1 MKKLLLLLLI
11 KLILTVLPN
20 ISYAQLYW
28 GGLGG
33 AWNSAGWSTTNLGP
47 YSTAWTNNSNVIFNV
62 DGTITSP
69 TAASNFLSLTCNAN
83 VSFTTFTSTIG
94 TNGSVTTIDIAFGKT
109 FDFVRQ
115 GFTSSANSGIIKNGG
130 GTLALSGNTY
140 GAGFTLNNGIIVARG
155 VNTFGQSAIN
165 SLTINGGVIAG
176 SATISFA
183 SNKFMSLIVN
193 SDFAF
198 GSTLAPALST
208 ANLSFASPVNLGA
221 NNRVITLNGTGT
233 NTLSGVINSTGA
245 GITAGTGSTGIL
257 VLSGANT
264 YTGPTTLSGGT
275 LTLGASEVIPNGSQI
290 ILNGGILK
298 TGAFSETYS
307 TLNLLENSTVN
318 LDASIQTHNFLASN
332 LIGWTAGK
340 TLTIIGWS
348 GGYNST
354 SGTGGKI
361 FFGNNASG
369 LTITQLSQIKFFN
382 GTVNSDALQ
391 LLTGEVVP
399 SGTLPITLT
408 SFTGKEANKSI
419 VLNWITSSE
428 KNNKNFEILRSVD
441 GRIFK
446 SIGTVNGAGDS
457 NKELKYSFADASPYG
472 GINYYQ
478 LKQIDF
484 DGKNATSPTIAVD
497 SKIAETQIT
506 VYAAS
511 LKVHIGIT
519 SPNETTGKLSLF
531 DIGGRKIIMQ
541 NVKLNKGH
549 NSIELNEN
557 LNPGVHFVTLENEGK
572 LHHQKFI
579 R

>member
-1 MKKLLLLLLI
+1 MKKLL
-11 KLILTVLPN
+11 
-20 ISYAQLYW
+20 
-28 GGLGG
+28 
-33 AWNSAGWSTTNLGP
+33 
-47 YSTAWTNNSNVIFNV
+47 F
-62 DGTITSP
+62 
-69 TAASNFLSLTCNAN
+69 
-83 VSFTTFTSTIG
+83 SFTTAIILLHPTSIFAQLFWSGPANSWNSSNWSITGASNTFTSPWVANSAAVFNVLNSSITGALIAFSSITANENVTFTATSTIG
-94 TNGSVTTIDIAFGKT
+94 TNGSVANITVAANKL
-109 FDFVRQ
+109 FDFGSQ
-115 GFTSSANSGIIKNGG
+115 AISTTAGTGFVKDGVGS
-130 GTLALSGNTY
+130 LALAGGLYT
-140 GAGFTLNNGIIVARG
+140 GGFTLNNGTVILRG
-155 VNTFGQSAIN
+155 VNAMGAGG
-165 SLTINGGVIAG
+165 SLTINGGTIAG
-176 SATISFA
+176 SNTR
-183 SNKFMSLIVN
+183 SLLGKYTSITVGGN
-193 SDFAF
+193 FAF
-198 GSTLAPALST
+198 GSIVSPASST
-208 ANLSFASPVNLGA
+208 ANLTFDASVNLGT

-233 NTLSGVINSTGA
+233 NILSGIISSTGG
-245 GITAGTGSTGIL
+245 GIITGTGSTGIL

-264 YTGPTTLSGGT
+264 YTGPTTTSGGT
-275 LTLGASEVIPNGSQI
+275 LTLGASNVIPNGSAI
-290 ILNGGILK
+290 TLNGGVFR

-307 TLNLLENSTVN
+307 TLNLTENSTIN
-318 LDASIQTHNFLASN
+318 LDPSVQNHNFSSSD

-572 LHHQKFI
+572 LHHLKFI